1 VALSVAGTE
10 VWGFAVRVWIYG
22 NGNCENAPGR
32 TAPGP
37 SAGAGLPA
45 LAIGLGVYCLAIRRR
60 KVNEK
65 SSQVRFAFTA
75 RAL

>member
-1 VALSVAGTE
+1 MAIARMLRAD
-10 VWGFAVRVWIYG
+10 
-22 NGNCENAPGR
+22 
-32 TAPGP
+32 APGP